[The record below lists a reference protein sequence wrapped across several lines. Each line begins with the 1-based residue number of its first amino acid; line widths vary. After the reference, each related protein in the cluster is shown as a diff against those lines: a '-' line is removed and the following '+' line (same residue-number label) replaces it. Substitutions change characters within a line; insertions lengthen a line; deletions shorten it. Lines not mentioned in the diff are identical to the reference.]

1 MSVSSLDEVERERQ
15 LSALRLEAN
24 KMRSLAAER
33 WSQLMNAKVR
43 VRLVAHIRTRVSYAQ
58 QVNMDHWQYA
68 HFAMEQDT

>member
-15 LSALRLEAN
+15 LSVLRLEAN

-43 VRLVAHIRTRVSYAQ
+43 VCLVAHFHTRVSHAQ
-58 QVNMDHWQYA
+58 QGTFDH
-68 HFAMEQDT
+68 